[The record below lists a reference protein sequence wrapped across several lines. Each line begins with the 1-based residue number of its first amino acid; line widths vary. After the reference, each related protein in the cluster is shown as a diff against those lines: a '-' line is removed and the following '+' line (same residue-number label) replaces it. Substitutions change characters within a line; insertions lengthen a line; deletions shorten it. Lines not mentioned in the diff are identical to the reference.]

1 LAFVLLAQPYG
12 LLEKIRYLLV
22 VKEIYMTFWDTIKE
36 INDSFFHKNPIGKA
50 IEKDA
55 LLAWNEL
62 VQVAEHDLKQIAEQV
77 ATAVLAVLASPGALS
92 PQAIATAAIAA
103 GIEAAVVGFKAAGH
117 DVTVQTLST
126 LATTV
131 VNQCSVKAA

>member
-1 LAFVLLAQPYG
+1 
-12 LLEKIRYLLV
+12 
-22 VKEIYMTFWDTIKE
+22 MTFWDTIKE
-36 INDSFFHKNPIGKA
+36 TTDVFFHKNPIGKA

-62 VQVAEHDLKQIAEQV
+62 VTVAEHDLKHIAEQM
-77 ATAVLAVLASPGALS
+77 AQAILAVLASPGAVS
-92 PQAIATAAIAA
+92 PQAVAIAALSA

-117 DVTVQTLST
+117 DISVQTLST

-131 VNQCSVKAA
+131 VNQVSVKAA

>member
-1 LAFVLLAQPYG
+1 
-12 LLEKIRYLLV
+12 
-22 VKEIYMTFWDTIKE
+22 MTFWDTIKE